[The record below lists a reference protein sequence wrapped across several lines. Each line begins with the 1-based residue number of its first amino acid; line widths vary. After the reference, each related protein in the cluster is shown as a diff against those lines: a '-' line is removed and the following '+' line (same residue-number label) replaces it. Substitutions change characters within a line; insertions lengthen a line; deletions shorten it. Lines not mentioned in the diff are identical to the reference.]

1 MSPAGTRRNMLNIF
15 IAAFAA
21 LVVIA
26 AAYIYL
32 NNATDQSIQS
42 LTVGEIVDS
51 SDEYLGSIISVEGFF
66 YHGNSPEGE
75 GFITAKMEDP
85 LSSSFEYVKEKI
97 SVNYSNVNITLE
109 DQVKYQFTGTLTE
122 DTSSPVPGAVIL
134 MAEEIVKV

>member
-1 MSPAGTRRNMLNIF
+1 MLNIF

-21 LVVIA
+21 LVIIA

-32 NNATDQSIQS
+32 NNATDQSIQL
-42 LTVGEIVDS
+42 LTVDEIVDS

-85 LSSSFEYVKEKI
+85 LSSSFEFVKRI
-97 SVNYSNVNITLE
+97 SVNYSNINITLE
-109 DQVKYQFTGTLTE
+109 DQVKYQFTGILTE
-122 DTSSPVPGAVIL
+122 DTSSPVTGVVIL

>member
-21 LVVIA
+21 LVIIA

-32 NNATDQSIQS
+32 NNATDQSIQL
-42 LTVGEIVDS
+42 LTVDEIVDS

-66 YHGNSPEGE
+66 YHGNNPEGE

-85 LSSSFEYVKEKI
+85 LSSSFEFVKRI

-122 DTSSPVPGAVIL
+122 DTSSPVPGVVIL
-134 MAEEIVKV
+134 MAEEIVRV

>member
-1 MSPAGTRRNMLNIF
+1 MSPVDTRRNMLNIF
-15 IAAFAA
+15 IAVIAV
-21 LVVIA
+21 LVIIA
-26 AAYIYL
+26 AAYVYL

-42 LTVGEIVDS
+42 LTVDEIVDS

-85 LSSSFEYVKEKI
+85 LSSSFESVKQI

-122 DTSSPVPGAVIL
+122 DTSSPVPGVVIL
-134 MAEEIVKV
+134 MAEEIVRV